1 MTTYQFVNVHM
12 GPECQPQNI
21 LLSGNFYLNCLE
33 NNDELFPHSKIHVV
47 IQFSPQILH
56 HLLIQKQS
64 FLLLLETNSATNL
77 HNIYIKRAWIKRL

>member
-21 LLSGNFYLNCLE
+21 LLSGNSYWNCLE
-33 NNDELFPHSKIHVV
+33 NNDELSPHSKIHVV

-56 HLLIQKQS
+56 HLQIQKHS
-64 FLLLLETNSATNL
+64 FLLLLETINTTNL
-77 HNIYIKRAWIKRL
+77 HNIYLTKARIKSL